1 MKLKKGYSL
10 VWGEPEGHGFCGD
23 GTTVPVSL
31 VRDGQIVAKF
41 VTCPCGRGC
50 GNKDVVLCDALGS
63 HDLEPEIE
71 EVRADALGVSQ
82 PTFGATPSG

>member
-10 VWGEPEGHGFCGD
+10 VWGEPEGRGFCGD

-63 HDLEPEIE
+63 HDLEPAIE
-71 EVRADALGVSQ
+71 EARADALGVS
-82 PTFGATPSG
+82 TDYLWGDA

>member
-1 MKLKKGYSL
+1 MNMKLKKGYSL
-10 VWGEPEGHGFCGD
+10 VWGETEGRGFCGD
-23 GTTVPVSL
+23 GTTVPVDL
-31 VRDGQIVAKF
+31 VHDGQVVAHY

-71 EVRADALGVSQ
+71 EARAE
-82 PTFGATPSG
+82 

>member
-10 VWGEPEGHGFCGD
+10 VWGEPEGPGYCGD

-63 HDLEPEIE
+63 HDLEETIE
-71 EVRADALGVSQ
+71 EVRADALGVS
-82 PTFGATPSG
+82 TDYLWGDA

>member
-1 MKLKKGYSL
+1 MDMKLKKGYSL
-10 VWGEPEGHGFCGD
+10 VWGEPKGRGFCGD

-50 GNKDVVLCDALGS
+50 GCKDVVSCDALGT
-63 HDLEPEIE
+63 HDLEREIE
-71 EVRADALGVSQ
+71 EVRAE
-82 PTFGATPSG
+82 

>member
-10 VWGEPEGHGFCGD
+10 IWGEPEGCGFCGD

-31 VRDGQIVAKF
+31 VCEGQIVAKF

-63 HDLEPEIE
+63 HDLEPELE
-71 EVRADALGVSQ
+71 EVRAE
-82 PTFGATPSG
+82 

>member
-1 MKLKKGYSL
+1 MNNMTLKKGYSL
-10 VWGEPEGHGFCGD
+10 VWGEPEGSGFRGD

-31 VRDGQIVAKF
+31 VREGQIVAKF

-63 HDLEPEIE
+63 HDCEPEIE
-71 EVRADALGVSQ
+71 EVRAE
-82 PTFGATPSG
+82 

>member
-1 MKLKKGYSL
+1 M
-10 VWGEPEGHGFCGD
+10 
-23 GTTVPVSL
+23 PVSL

-63 HDLEPEIE
+63 HDLEETIE
-71 EVRADALGVSQ
+71 EVRADALGVS
-82 PTFGATPSG
+82 TDYLWGDA